1 MAINQ
6 HHIIEEIN
14 SKRCSVIEKK
24 VSAER
29 AAFIKSI
36 LESSGQEV
44 VTNTEEDGSVTVGVT
59 NILFNPIHA
68 LYARTLRTSDN
79 KLVTPAYWHQKQ
91 QDGLYYWDYK

>member
-1 MAINQ
+1 MAINP
-6 HHIIEEIN
+6 HHSIEELN
-14 SKRCSVIEKK
+14 GKRCSVVEKK

-44 VTNTEEDGSVTVGVT
+44 EIKTEEDGSITVGVT
-59 NILFNPIHA
+59 NILFNPVHA
-68 LYARTLRTSDN
+68 LYARTLRTSNN
-79 KLVTPAYWHQKQ
+79 KLVTPVYWHQKQ